1 MVRCGGLAGSIAL
14 GTLPTPISI
23 LNRIQNGSP
32 ALSFSHCCFQ
42 ALELG
47 LAESLSTIKVE
58 DQEFILGDTLFR
70 PRTDLIGCGTF
81 VHKARRPNDD
91 ENNWPLC
98 VKLSW
103 RSEGRIAERTAL
115 VALSHLPG
123 MVKLVAGQDEVDI
136 SHCRRNMPMERTVI
150 FHRPKRRHKGSHCGE
165 SAAKVPHLDRH
176 LVMRPHALEG
186 SHSPGES
193 HTLEGPVI
201 QLDTSSYNKIL
212 EVLLS
217 WR

>member
-1 MVRCGGLAGSIAL
+1 VVRCGGFAGSIAP
-14 GTLPTPISI
+14 GTDVTHTHFDIESNPEWFACSVLFPLLLPS
-23 LNRIQNGSP
+23 S
-32 ALSFSHCCFQ
+32 
-42 ALELG
+42 ELG

-103 RSEGRIAERTAL
+103 PSEGRIAERTAL

-123 MVKLVAGQDEVDI
+123 VVKLVAGQDEVDI
-136 SHCRRNMPMERTVI
+136 SHCRRNMLMERTVI

-186 SHSPGES
+186 SHLGIL
-193 HTLEGPVI
+193 LENLILWKG
-201 QLDTSSYNKIL
+201 QSSSLTHRLIIRFL
-212 EVLLS
+212 
-217 WR
+217 RC